1 MNIDTKYLG
10 EVEISEEQIIIF
22 PNGLLG
28 FESSRE
34 FVLLDVPENPSF
46 KFLQDIK
53 NSYISF
59 LLINPWDFF
68 KDYDVELPDEELM
81 KIDINPKV
89 ENDMTTVYTIVTIG
103 QSFKSS
109 TSNLLAPIVI
119 NISNKKGRQ
128 FILNDSKYTTRHT
141 LFPEGMS
148 E

>member
-10 EVEISEEQIIIF
+10 EVEINDEQIIIF

-34 FVLLDVPENPSF
+34 FVLLDVPDNPTF

-68 KDYDVELPDEELM
+68 KDYDVELPDEELL
-81 KIDINPKV
+81 KIEINPKV
-89 ENDMTTVYTIVTIG
+89 ENNMTVYTVVTLG
-103 QSFKSS
+103 QSFKDS

-119 NISNKKGRQ
+119 NLSHKKGKQ
-128 FILNDSKYTTRHT
+128 FILNDSLYNTRHN
-141 LFPEGMS
+141 LFPEGKG

>member
-28 FESSRE
+28 FEGSRE
-34 FVLLDVPENPSF
+34 FVLLDVPDNPTF

-68 KDYDVELPDEELM
+68 KSYDVELPDEELM
-81 KIDINPKV
+81 KIDIDPKG
-89 ENDMTTVYTIVTIG
+89 ENNMAIYNVITLG
-103 QSFKSS
+103 KEFKNS
-109 TSNLLAPIVI
+109 TGNLLAPIVI
-119 NISNKKGRQ
+119 NISNKFGRQ
-128 FILNDSKYTTRHT
+128 FILNDSQYTTRHK
-141 LFPEGMS
+141 LFPEGKG